1 MHLKGV
7 IIMSDNAKNEGFY
20 DSVGGYH
27 DSGIGY
33 SPTGEWCGERCKS
46 SCENCPVAKSLAE

>member
-1 MHLKGV
+1 
-7 IIMSDNAKNEGFY
+7 MSDNANNEGFY

-33 SPTGEWCGERCKS
+33 SPTGELCGEFCKS